1 MEPPP
6 GHSKKAEAS
15 AKELAGRKPKVKQKG
30 ENGANWKKQ
39 AVPEIGPTHLL
50 DLPLGGK
57 LPVFPGTR
65 NVFYTTN
72 LCEKLYQ
79 PSYGFNLNDPYCR
92 HMDTSYKSLHDPHLK
107 SYYNRKDMLKKL
119 KKDGYITS
127 NNKVTC
133 SLKELN
139 KYKDYLTS
147 LKLDFERNY
156 IREQKMLQKQINN
169 CYKLKKSYQLE
180 EKELF
185 QDWLLEEKSQVSP
198 GKEAFLRQRYIDM
211 INTEL
216 QKRNGK
222 EERPPTSYMK
232 EEENQYQ
239 ENIKKQLDLHEQIEE
254 DWKVKEMLLLS
265 KIGEEVQREE
275 RLEKQR
281 QKTREQAN
289 LKKQLLLEKRIAYHL
304 QKMQKTPF
312 KKEESM
318 PISTLE
324 KQPLTAVE
332 VSLPVMENISIPE
345 SESEH
350 PPKKE
355 SRISLPVMENVSITE
370 SESEHPPKKESKIS
384 LPVMENVSITES
396 ESEHPPKKESKISLP
411 VMENVSITESESE
424 HPPKKESK
432 TSVHLS
438 ESCTKKLEKKSTS
451 FSLPDRYGEKRQS
464 VSLSDEGNRRFPSH
478 IEKSDDTIKDQ
489 VPSECLTGRGSK
501 KLSFN
506 LDPDYIPQT
515 SQHPLVK
522 HHHLN
527 QNHSRGKIAN
537 RNSFQDII
545 EHDIFKA
552 EFLKDVRGQKHHI
565 IKPRAQDINQNI
577 FGHWRENSS
586 SDEEIVLKEVVK
598 ELPKVRSED
607 QISNNSLET
616 AVITP
621 LSARKTRW
629 FLRKSGHPNS
639 SLTGI
644 QPKPLSIPWKDSQ
657 EEQTIKVFSAANLDA
672 STDLDY
678 STGKRSQQNDKFMK
692 SNIEPAYWVGHRK
705 VKLSFPKEKD
715 LPSFPRDGDN
725 QPSDATA
732 KITDGLEYSDMEDPC
747 KKQAA
752 NLSQPEDNLTHVHAS
767 QENISGSSSA
777 VKPQ

>member
-6 GHSKKAEAS
+6 GHSKKVEAS
-15 AKELAGRKPKVKQKG
+15 AKELAGRKPKVKKKG
-30 ENGANWKKQ
+30 EDSAKSKKK

-50 DLPLGGK
+50 DLPLGVK

-79 PSYGFNLNDPYCR
+79 PSYGFNLSDPYCR

-107 SYYNRKDMLKKL
+107 SYYNRKHMLKKL

-156 IREQKMLQKQINN
+156 IREQKMLQKQISN
-169 CYKLKKSYQLE
+169 CYKLKKPYQLE
-180 EKELF
+180 EKNQF
-185 QDWLLEEKSQVSP
+185 QDWLLEEKSQVSS

-216 QKRNGK
+216 HKKNEKK
-222 EERPPTSYMK
+222 EKPPTSYIK

-239 ENIKKQLDLHEQIEE
+239 QNIKKQLYLHKQIEE

-265 KIGEEVQREE
+265 KIGKEVQREE

-281 QKTREQAN
+281 QKTREQAD
-289 LKKQLLLEKRIAYHL
+289 LKKQLLLEKKLAYHL
-304 QKMQKTPF
+304 QKMQKNPF

-318 PISTLE
+318 PKSTLQ
-324 KQPLTAVE
+324 KQSLTGVE
-332 VSLPVMENISIPE
+332 VSLPVMENVSVTESETEHPPKKESKIYLPMMENVSVTE

-350 PPKKE
+350 PPRKE
-355 SRISLPVMENVSITE
+355 SKISLPMMENVSITE

-396 ESEHPPKKESKISLP
+396 ESEHPPE
-411 VMENVSITESESE
+411 
-424 HPPKKESK
+424 KESK

-451 FSLPDRYGEKRQS
+451 FSLPD
-464 VSLSDEGNRRFPSH
+464 
-478 IEKSDDTIKDQ
+478 
-489 VPSECLTGRGSK
+489 VPSECLSGKGSK

-522 HHHLN
+522 HHHFN
-527 QNHSRGKIAN
+527 QNLSRGKVAN
-537 RNSFQDII
+537 QNSFQDII
-545 EHDIFKA
+545 EHDICKA
-552 EFLKDVRGQKHHI
+552 DFLKDVWGSKHHI
-565 IKPRAQDINQNI
+565 IKPSMHDINRDI
-577 FGHWRENSS
+577 FGYWRENSS

-607 QISNNSLET
+607 QISSNSLET
-616 AVITP
+616 TVTTP
-621 LSARKTRW
+621 QTGKKTRW

-639 SLTGI
+639 NIIGKEST
-644 QPKPLSIPWKDSQ
+644 PLSVPWKDSQ
-657 EEQTIKVFSAANLDA
+657 EEQTIKVFSAADLDT
-672 STDLDY
+672 STDRDF
-678 STGKRSQQNDKFMK
+678 SIWKRSQQNDKFMK
-692 SNIEPAYWVGHRK
+692 SNTGRTYWVGHRRA
-705 VKLSFPKEKD
+705 KLSSSQEKD

-725 QPSDATA
+725 QPSDTTA
-732 KITDGLEYSDMEDPC
+732 KKTDDLEDPDMEDPC
-747 KKQAA
+747 KKQEAA
-752 NLSQPEDNLTHVHAS
+752 NFSQHEDNRTHVHAS
-767 QENISGSSSA
+767 QDNISGTPPESCNCMLQGLTDHHN
-777 VKPQ
+777 KPK